1 MNITELEKKLK
12 NKTITPGE
20 KVLLETK
27 KKIEEAKKKGVVY
40 FEENKIAKKS
50 MNMNF

>member
-1 MNITELEKKLK
+1 MDIIELEKKLK

-27 KKIEEAKKKGVVY
+27 KKIEEAKKRGVVY
-40 FEENKIAKKS
+40 FEENKITKKS
-50 MNMNF
+50 IKMNF